1 MSNDNFYSENS
12 YDMLKCIWM
21 ASNVVEYKLC
31 DKKFDCENC
40 QFDKVM
46 RNYTG
51 DVESQIAIGQD
62 VASIIRRKL
71 ESIKYDE
78 KFIYLKNSFVVKEVL
93 PNTYYLGVNPIFIS
107 FLDNV
112 AIIMEFSQG
121 RNILKGQT
129 VVQFFGEWGT
139 FSLTAPMNFLIYD
152 KVNNPADDLAKSKW
166 IAIIGA
172 IPQEVSNSSI
182 NKSGWQKLYKESIK
196 SIEDVKSAHPKVGP
210 TMQDGGN
217 QIKYLHQL
225 IGKEKFISILNSL
238 SI

>member
-31 DKKFDCENC
+31 DKMFDCENC

-51 DVESQIAIGQD
+51 DVESQVATTQD
-62 VASIIRRKL
+62 VVNIIRRKL
-71 ESIKYDE
+71 ESIKYDD
-78 KFIYLKNSFVVKEVL
+78 KFIYLKNCFVVKEVL

-112 AIIMEFSQG
+112 AIIMECSQG
-121 RNILKGQT
+121 RNILKGQP

-139 FSLTAPMNFLIYD
+139 ISLIAPMNFLIYD
-152 KVNNPADDLAKSKW
+152 KVNNPSDDLAKSKW

-172 IPQEVSNSSI
+172 IPQEVSASSI
-182 NKSGWQKLYKESIK
+182 NKSGWEKLYIKSIK
-196 SIEDVKSAHPKVGP
+196 SIEDVKSAYPKVGP

-217 QIKYLHQL
+217 HIKYLHQL

-238 SI
+238 SS

>member
-1 MSNDNFYSENS
+1 MNNHNSYSENS
-12 YDMLKCIWM
+12 YDVLKCIWM

-46 RNYTG
+46 RNYSG
-51 DVESQIAIGQD
+51 DIDFQTDTRRDLVNIVSSKLDAIKFD
-62 VASIIRRKL
+62 
-71 ESIKYDE
+71 D
-78 KFIYLKNSFVVKEVL
+78 KFIYLKNCFMIKEVL

-112 AIIMEFSQG
+112 GIIMECNHG
-121 RNILKGQT
+121 RNILKGQP

-172 IPQEVSNSSI
+172 IAQEVSAGSLD
-182 NKSGWQKLYKESIK
+182 KSGWQMLYEKSIK
-196 SIEDVKSAHPKVGP
+196 AIEEAKSAYPKVGL

-225 IGKEKFISILNSL
+225 VGKEKYIGILNSL
-238 SI
+238 SS